1 MNDTQFD
8 KFFNDTFRDHAVPV
22 PANLWDKVVEDQFDQ
37 FIGGKLKDAEAP
49 VPDGMWDKINDKQ
62 FDNFVAGSLGNA
74 EAPVPNG
81 LWDRISDVQFDAFAA
96 EKLKDHEAPVPD
108 GLWEK
113 IMPAEEDDKGGF
125 WWFRYPAAAVLLL
138 GLLVAGGYLYY
149 HTKNNT
155 NATVSAGSIVPS
167 DALNGEKV
175 NTNKENT
182 NSSVLTNPA
191 NPAGANAVR
200 GNNHTIPPA
209 NGEEKAAGI
218 SNNTISKRL
227 NSPVTMVSAD
237 EASVKGIRKKKGID
251 LLRPG
256 NDRTD
261 LTQTAYDP
269 FGSNPKEAAGMD
281 KTNAMETYPDH
292 LRLGSF
298 TIPSELNGY
307 SLTQNMSDKQLSTA
321 NHTAQF
327 HNIIIC
333 PSDNKNRN
341 TDWYLEAYTSSDI
354 PFRSLSNVSASQQYL
369 LKKDSAESM
378 QVSYSTGLR
387 LVKPITDNILV
398 KAGLQY
404 AQINQKYVYRTE
416 NEVKTTTVVTVRTII
431 RAPGDTV
438 VVQDT
443 SVLQTVGF
451 RTNTVHNRF
460 RSFDLPVTLGYQFG
474 NDDLKIGINAGVVI
488 NLNSWY
494 QGVILDSSLATVTL
508 NKTGNSVY
516 KTNIGLGLIGGIS
529 VIKRLSDDMHL
540 FFEPYFRYNLSNMTS
555 DQASYRQKFSVGGL
569 SIGLRFNLNR
579 K

>member
-37 FIGGKLKDAEAP
+37 FIGGSLKDAEAP
-49 VPDGMWDKINDKQ
+49 VPDGLWDRINDKL
-62 FDNFVAGSLGNA
+62 FDKFVAGSLGNT
-74 EAPVPNG
+74 EAPVPDG
-81 LWDRISDVQFDAFAA
+81 LWDRISDGQFDAFTAD
-96 EKLKDHEAPVPD
+96 KLKDHEAPVPA

-113 IMPAEEDDKGGF
+113 IMPEKEDDKGGF

-138 GLLVAGGYLYY
+138 GLLAAGTFGGYLYY
-149 HTKNNT
+149 RAKNNANT
-155 NATVSAGSIVPS
+155 PVSVGSIVPATIQS
-167 DALNGEKV
+167 GEKS
-175 NTNKENT
+175 NASRENT
-182 NSSVLTNPA
+182 NPSVLA
-191 NPAGANAVR
+191 NPAGVNAIR
-200 GNNHTIPPA
+200 GNNIPAA
-209 NGEEKAAGI
+209 NGKEDVAGTG
-218 SNNTISKRL
+218 NNSTSKRL
-227 NSPVTMVSAD
+227 NSPGTTVFAGETHIAK
-237 EASVKGIRKKKGID
+237 AIRTRKGMD
-251 LLRPG
+251 LLRPQNG
-256 NDRTD
+256 RTD

-269 FGSNPKEAAGMD
+269 FARSQKET
-281 KTNAMETYPDH
+281 TNTDEITTMETYPDR

-307 SLTQNMSDKQLSTA
+307 SFTQNMSDKQLSTL

-327 HNIIIC
+327 RNIIIC
-333 PSDNKNRN
+333 PSDNRNRN

-354 PFRSLSNVSASQQYL
+354 PFRSISNVSASQQYL

-378 QVSYSTGLR
+378 QVSYSAGLR
-387 LVKPITDNILV
+387 LVKPITDNILL

-443 SVLQTVGF
+443 SVLQTVGS

-460 RSFDLPVTLGYQFG
+460 RSFDVPVTLGYQFG

-569 SIGLRFNLNR
+569 SIGLRLNLNR